1 MNYAIVPHWFAGYNA
16 ILEMMF
22 FVITLLV
29 GAYALKVYQLS
40 GQRQSKLFGISFL
53 LISAAYFVQSILNFA
68 ASYSMAEGCSMQ
80 SMTAVHSLSNFGI
93 YAHMILFMTGLIT
106 LAYMTLKIKGIK
118 AYGLFLAAIL
128 AVLLLSSNKLYFF
141 YALSS
146 ILLIYISFYY
156 LRNYLKSRKISALII
171 FAAFLFLLFGKIH
184 FIFSI
189 DHGTFYV
196 AGHLLE
202 FVAYTLILIN
212 LVTAIR
218 RK

>member
-22 FVITLLV
+22 FVVTLLV
-29 GAYALKVYQLS
+29 GAYALRIYQLS

-53 LISAAYFVQSILNFA
+53 MISAAYFIQSILNFV
-68 ASYSMAEGCSMQ
+68 ASYSMAEGCNMR
-80 SMTAVHSLSNFGI
+80 SMTITHSLSNIGI
-93 YAHMILFMTGLIT
+93 YAHMILFMTGLVT
-106 LAYMTLKIKGIK
+106 LAYMTLKIKDVK
-118 AYGLFLAAIL
+118 AYALFLAAIL

-141 YALSS
+141 YALLS

-156 LRNYLKSRKISALII
+156 LRNYIKSKKMSALIV

-189 DHGTFYV
+189 DHGAFYIG
-196 AGHLLE
+196 GHLLE
-202 FVAYTLILIN
+202 FVAYALILIN
-212 LVTAIR
+212 LISVV